1 MCTNNIM
8 VFLCIK
14 VIKGKKYYYL
24 EERTKIKGKS
34 IRTWQ
39 RYLGPADKIKDFY
52 ENNNGDID
60 IKSKSFGSISAM
72 LSIAEEL
79 NLKEIISDIVPDN
92 NYKLSIYQHIIMQSI
107 CRFNKPLSRK
117 ASIKWFKN
125 SILPLLWR
133 KDFQSPQTI
142 FNQFDKVV
150 NNIENNIPRVEEEL
164 CKVLL
169 EKGIK
174 PSTLIWDTT
183 NFFTYIEKGENLPKK
198 GASKE
203 KRFDKNI
210 INLGLVV
217 SEDNIPLMHVV
228 YDGNKKESNVIIDI
242 TDQIHSKLKR
252 INFNIENIIFVFDK
266 GNNSEENIPE
276 IKKKFH
282 FVGSLRMNQM
292 NHLLDIPLSKF
303 EELYTNKKGNIMKG
317 YRTKENIYGEEYSIV
332 VTYNEKGA
340 KKQKE
345 KTESSI
351 KKITEKFQEIET
363 GFKKKKKGKQTKI
376 KGLSSR
382 INDFLHR
389 QYRIL
394 FDWNFNEKD
403 QKFNWSLN
411 KDKLELRK
419 KTWGKNI
426 LFSDSERLT
435 AKEIAETYN
444 SKTIIEYDF
453 RTMKDK
459 LLIPIKPFNLRKDR
473 RLKAHVFIC
482 VLSMILYRY
491 MVWKLRNLKLPENRL
506 NEELES
512 MRLSFVKQEGSNS
525 VKKVL
530 ENMTPEQIEIYSA
543 LNLKRYL
550 VN

>member
-1 MCTNNIM
+1 M
-8 VFLCIK
+8 
-14 VIKGKKYYYL
+14 IKGKKYHYL

-52 ENNNGDID
+52 ENNKGELD

-79 NLKEIISDIVPDN
+79 NLKGIISSIVPDN

-150 NNIENNIPRVEEEL
+150 NNIENKIPKVEEEL

-169 EKGIK
+169 EKRIK
-174 PSTLIWDTT
+174 PSTLIWDPT

-217 SEDNIPLMHVV
+217 SEQNIPLMHVV
-228 YDGNKKESNVIIDI
+228 YDGNKKESDIITNI
-242 TDQIHSKLKR
+242 TELIHERLKK
-252 INFNIENIIFVFDK
+252 FDFDIENIIFVFDK
-266 GNNSEENIPE
+266 GNNSKENIPK
-276 IKKKFH
+276 IKEKFH
-282 FVGSLRMNQM
+282 FVGSLKMNQM
-292 NHLLDIPLSKF
+292 SYLLDIPLSKF
-303 EELYTNKKGNIMKG
+303 EVLYTNKKGNLMKG
-317 YRTKENIYGEEYSIV
+317 FRTKEKIYGEEYSVV
-332 VTYNEKGA
+332 VTHNEKGER
-340 KKQKE
+340 KQRE
-345 KTESSI
+345 RTESSI
-351 KKITEKFQEIET
+351 KKITEKFQEIED
-363 GFKKKKKGKQTKI
+363 GFKKNKKGKKTKI

-382 INDFLHR
+382 INDFLHK

-394 FDWNFNEKD
+394 FDWNFDEEKQTFSWKLNEKA
-403 QKFNWSLN
+403 
-411 KDKLELRK
+411 LELRK
-419 KTWGKNI
+419 KMWGKNI
-426 LFSDSERLT
+426 LFSDSEKLT
-435 AKEIAETYN
+435 TKEIAETYN
-444 SKTIIEYDF
+444 SKTIVEHDF
-453 RTMKDK
+453 KAMKDK
-459 LLIPIKPFNLRKDR
+459 LLIPVKPFNLRKDR

-482 VLSMILYRY
+482 VLSMVLYRY
-491 MVWKLRNLKLPENRL
+491 MIWKLRNLKLPENRL
-506 NEELES
+506 NEELKS

>member
-1 MCTNNIM
+1 M
-8 VFLCIK
+8 VFLCAKI
-14 VIKGKKYYYL
+14 IKGKKYYYL

-39 RYLGPADKIKDFY
+39 KYLGPADKIKDFY
-52 ENNNGDID
+52 EDSNGKIN

-79 NLKEIISDIVPDN
+79 NLKEIISDIVPDK

-107 CRFNKPLSRK
+107 CRFNKPMSRK
-117 ASIKWFKN
+117 ASIKWFKD
-125 SILPLLWR
+125 SILPLLWK
-133 KDFQSPQTI
+133 KDFQSAQTI
-142 FNQFDKVV
+142 FNQYDKIV
-150 NNIENNIPRVEEEL
+150 NNIEDKIPKIEEEI
-164 CKVLL
+164 CKNLL

-174 PSTLIWDTT
+174 PSTLIWDPT

-210 INLGLVV
+210 INLGLIV
-217 SEDNIPLMHVV
+217 SEQNIPLMHVV
-228 YDGNKKESNVIIDI
+228 YEGNKRESEVITDI
-242 TDQIHSKLKR
+242 TKLIHARLKKL
-252 INFNIENIIFVFDK
+252 NFEVENIVFVFDK
-266 GNNSEENIPE
+266 GNNSEENISE

-292 NHLLDIPLSKF
+292 SHLLDIPLSKF
-303 EELYTNKKGNIMKG
+303 EELYKNSKENIMKG
-317 YRTKENIYGEEYSIV
+317 FKTKEKIYGEEYSIV

-340 KKQKE
+340 EKQRI
-345 KTESSI
+345 KTEDSI
-351 KKITEKFQEIET
+351 KKITGKFKEIEE
-363 GFKKKKKGKQTKI
+363 GFKKKKKGKKTKT

-382 INDFLHR
+382 INDFLHK
-389 QYRIL
+389 QYRTL
-394 FDWNFNEKD
+394 FDWNFDEKE
-403 QKFNWSLN
+403 QKFSWSFN
-411 KDKLELRK
+411 KDNFELRK
-419 KTWGKNI
+419 KIYGKNI
-426 LFSDSERLT
+426 LFTDLEKLT

-444 SKTIIEYDF
+444 SKTIVEHDF
-453 RTMKDK
+453 KIMKDK

-473 RLKAHVFIC
+473 RLKAHIFIC
-482 VLSMILYRY
+482 ILSMILYRY
-491 MVWKLRNLKLPENRL
+491 MIWKLKYLKLSENKL
-506 NEELES
+506 NEELKS
-512 MRLSFVKQEGSNS
+512 IRIAFVKQEDSNS

-543 LNLKRYL
+543 LNLKRFI

>member
-1 MCTNNIM
+1 MA
-8 VFLCIK
+8 FLCTK
-14 VIKGKKYYYL
+14 LIKGKKYHYL

-34 IRTWQ
+34 TRTWQ

-52 ENNNGDID
+52 ENNNGEIN
-60 IKSKSFGSISAM
+60 IKSKSFGSISVM

-79 NLKEIISDIVPDN
+79 NLKEIISKIVPDN
-92 NYKLSIYQHIIMQSI
+92 NYKLSIYQHMIMQSI
-107 CRFNKPLSRK
+107 CRFNKPMSRK

-125 SILPLLWR
+125 SILPLLWK

-150 NNIENNIPRVEEEL
+150 NNIEDKIPRIEEEI
-164 CKVLL
+164 CKILL

-174 PSTLIWDTT
+174 PSTLIWDPT
-183 NFFTYIEKGENLPKK
+183 NFFTYIEKGESLPKK

-217 SEDNIPLMHVV
+217 SEENIPLMHVV
-228 YDGNKKESNVIIDI
+228 YGGNKKESDIITNI
-242 TDQIHSKLKR
+242 TELIHERLKKF
-252 INFNIENIIFVFDK
+252 NFEIENVVFVFDK

-292 NHLLDIPLSKF
+292 NHLLDIPSSKF
-303 EELYTNKKGNIMKG
+303 EDLYTNKKGNIMKG
-317 YRTKENIYGEEYSIV
+317 FRTKEKIYEEEYSIV

-340 KKQKE
+340 RKQRE

-351 KKITEKFQEIET
+351 KKITEKFQEIENS
-363 GFKKKKKGKQTKI
+363 FKKKKKGKKTKI

-394 FDWNFNEKD
+394 FDWNFDEKD
-403 QKFNWSLN
+403 QKFSWSLN

-426 LFSDSERLT
+426 LFSDSEKLT
-435 AKEIAETYN
+435 TKEIAKTYN
-444 SKTIIEYDF
+444 SKTIVEHDF
-453 RTMKDK
+453 KAMKDK

-473 RLKAHVFIC
+473 RLKVHIFIC
-482 VLSMILYRY
+482 VLSIVLYRY
-491 MVWKLRNLKLPENRL
+491 MIWKLKDLKLSENKL
-506 NEELES
+506 NEELKN
-512 MRLSFVKQEGSNS
+512 MRIAFVKQEDSNS

>member
-1 MCTNNIM
+1 MA
-8 VFLCIK
+8 FLCTK
-14 VIKGKKYYYL
+14 MIKGKKYHYL

-52 ENNNGDID
+52 ENNNGEID

-79 NLKEIISDIVPDN
+79 NLKEIISKIVPDN

-107 CRFNKPLSRK
+107 CRFNKPMSRK
-117 ASIKWFKN
+117 ASIKWFKD
-125 SILPLLWR
+125 SILPLLWK

-150 NNIENNIPRVEEEL
+150 NNINDKIPKIDEEI
-164 CKVLL
+164 CKALIDR
-169 EKGIK
+169 GIK
-174 PSTLIWDTT
+174 PSTLIWDPT

-217 SEDNIPLMHVV
+217 SEDNIPLMHIV
-228 YDGNKKESNVIIDI
+228 YDGNKKESDVIMDI
-242 TDQIHSKLKR
+242 TNLIHSRLNKL
-252 INFNIENIIFVFDK
+252 NFDIENIVFVFDK
-266 GNNSEENIPE
+266 GNNSKENIPK

-282 FVGSLRMNQM
+282 FIGSLKMNQM
-292 NHLLDIPLSKF
+292 SHLLDIPLSKF
-303 EELYTNKKGNIMKG
+303 ENLYTNKKGNLMRG
-317 YRTKENIYGEEYSIV
+317 YKTKEKIYGEEYLIV
-332 VTYNEKGA
+332 VTHNEKGER
-340 KKQKE
+340 KQRE
-345 KTESSI
+345 KTEESI
-351 KKITEKFQEIET
+351 RKITEKFQEVENS
-363 GFKKKKKGKQTKI
+363 FNKEKKGKKTKI

-382 INDFLHR
+382 INDFLYK

-394 FDWNFNEKD
+394 FDWNFDEKD
-403 QKFNWSLN
+403 QKFSWSLN

-419 KTWGKNI
+419 KIWGKNI
-426 LFSDSERLT
+426 LFTDSEKLT
-435 AKEIAETYN
+435 TREIAETYN
-444 SKTIIEYDF
+444 SKTIIEHDF
-453 RTMKDK
+453 KTMKDK

-473 RLKAHVFIC
+473 RLKAHIFIC

-491 MVWKLRNLKLPENRL
+491 MVWKLKDLKLSENRI
-506 NEELES
+506 NEELKS
-512 MRLSFVKQEGSNS
+512 MRIAFVKQEGSNS

-530 ENMTPEQIEIYSA
+530 ENMTPEQIEIYST
-543 LNLKRYL
+543 LNLKRFL